1 MGKCGNVSTLCW
13 KCANA
18 CGGCSWTE
26 RDKKT
31 GKVRFQ
37 PVEGWKAVAENL
49 KNNGGSGPKVIKSF
63 RVIFCPMFRRDER
76 RTKE

>member
-1 MGKCGNVSTLCW
+1 MADGKSMTLCW

-37 PVEGWKAVAENL
+37 PVEGWKAVPENL